1 MKKIIA
7 VATLALTATTATIAH
22 AKNVYIENEKAPSYN
37 RCVLKAGFTL
47 SALRDKGV
55 NPIKVVDSTADQ
67 TFLYKIKVG
76 SNTGFV
82 SCSGREY
89 KVWIM
94 K

>member
-7 VATLALTATTATIAH
+7 ASIIALAASAAH
-22 AKNVYIENEKAPSYN
+22 AKNVYIENEKVLSYSM
-37 RCVLKAGFTL
+37 CVLKAGFTL

-94 K
+94 Q